1 MTFTIAN
8 QQDNKTTNTTTQTVK
23 HNLYGN
29 NEVTISGMNDLH
41 SVWLRQGNRVSQ
53 KVDNLILADA
63 VEFANNL
70 IKNI

>member
-8 QQDNKTTNTTTQTVK
+8 QQDNKITNTTTQAVK

-41 SVWLRQGNRVSQ
+41 SVWLRQGNRMSK

>member
-8 QQDNKTTNTTTQTVK
+8 QQDNKITNTTTQAVK

-41 SVWLRQGNRVSQ
+41 SVWLRQGNRMSQ